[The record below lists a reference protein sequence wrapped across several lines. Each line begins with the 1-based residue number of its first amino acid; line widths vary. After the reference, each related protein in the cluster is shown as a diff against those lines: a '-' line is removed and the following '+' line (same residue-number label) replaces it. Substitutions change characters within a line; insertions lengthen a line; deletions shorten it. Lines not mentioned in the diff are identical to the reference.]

1 MGDVARIAAGVG
13 VTPEALVVAGVYDAA
28 AATLEAFAS
37 EAATCEAIVAKEQAL
52 DALAESASAIA
63 AALDADAGNE
73 VLRAAHDAA
82 VAEYEAALL
91 ELRGLKD
98 GLFETATAT
107 LPPAARAR
115 LAAVRAASPRR
126 VPAEFRILS
135 RSDDGWKLVERAL
148 RAEARCGRRGE
159 ALRTD
164 FQALLAT
171 IRSDTGVIQA
181 ATDLTTQLAGV
192 EAVFAE
198 AAEPE

>member
-73 VLRAAHDAA
+73 VLRADDAA